1 MDKTDKTRSINSGHQ
16 HSHGKSKD
24 SNWFLFKYSVT
35 DFRLCMT
42 EQLYQHAM
50 TGTGNYRQCQYANR
64 KK

>member
-24 SNWFLFKYSVT
+24 SNWFLFKYSAT
-35 DFRLCMT
+35 DFRLCMA

-50 TGTGNYRQCQYANR
+50 TGTGNDR
-64 KK
+64 